1 MSLIQDVATAS
12 DVWGGLLSMPLS
24 FFLSTS
30 LACSRRAPS
39 PSNHSTYSLGLESSS
54 YRTLKGM
61 QTNSARIQS
70 VVQRV
75 AVLSQSSNMDT
86 LL

>member
-1 MSLIQDVATAS
+1 MSQIQDVATAS
-12 DVWGGLLSMPLS
+12 DVGGGLLSMPLS

-70 VVQRV
+70 VVQI
-75 AVLSQSSNMDT
+75 AVLSKSSNMDT